1 MPDSIIRLDPI
12 PRGNGSRENHGRPT
26 MAWFFR
32 PPSVDPS
39 GIRLTGLPEDCFYW
53 ADAWM
58 EHQVSVQTRK
68 TFETV
73 GGRTE
78 ATILVMDVD
87 RHAGLH
93 NGSPIVAMQQFG
105 FGPGGAPNE
114 DSSRRWG
121 RICKMLDE
129 VKETELEVE
138 EMLLANIESD
148 LSEAIGDPNYR
159 RGLRERRNML
169 RGRIERLKAGIDYA
183 ALKQFFV
190 DEAIRSQEPLK
201 RRDAAQEAYFRKI
214 AEEVVDRSGMAV
226 TA

>member
-1 MPDSIIRLDPI
+1 MPDRTINLDPI

-53 ADAWM
+53 ADAWQ

-73 GGRTE
+73 DGRTE
-78 ATILVMDVD
+78 PVILVMDID

-93 NGSPIVAMQQFG
+93 NGAPIVAMQQFG

-114 DSSRRWG
+114 DSARRWG
-121 RICKMLDE
+121 RICKMLNE
-129 VKETELEVE
+129 VKDAEVEVE
-138 EMLLANIESD
+138 ETLLKNIEDD
-148 LSEAIGDPNYR
+148 LGEAIGDPNYR
-159 RGLRERRNML
+159 RGLRERRNIL
-169 RGRIERLKAGIDYA
+169 RARLERLKAGIDFDT
-183 ALKQFFV
+183 LKQFFV

>member
-1 MPDSIIRLDPI
+1 MPDRTINLDPI

-105 FGPGGAPNE
+105 FGLAVAITLDATSVRIVLVPAAMALLGRANWYLPAWLEWLPTIDVDGVH
-114 DSSRRWG
+114 DDHRRD
-121 RICKMLDE
+121 RAVPAVPVLPQ
-129 VKETELEVE
+129 
-138 EMLLANIESD
+138 
-148 LSEAIGDPNYR
+148 GDP
-159 RGLRERRNML
+159 
-169 RGRIERLKAGIDYA
+169 A
-183 ALKQFFV
+183 A
-190 DEAIRSQEPLK
+190 
-201 RRDAAQEAYFRKI
+201 
-214 AEEVVDRSGMAV
+214 
-226 TA
+226 